1 MLNNVGY
8 DDYYIIPGGDD
19 LEIKE
24 DEMDVNSNSSKNE
37 LKTAFLKMQKSKS
50 VNRVLLSRFIDK
62 IA

>member
-19 LEIKE
+19 LEIKDE
-24 DEMDVNSNSSKNE
+24 EMDVNAKSSKNE

-50 VNRVLLSRFIDK
+50 VNRVLLSRFVDK

>member
-1 MLNNVGY
+1 LNNVGY

-24 DEMDVNSNSSKNE
+24 DGMDVNSNSSKNE
-37 LKTAFLKMQKSKS
+37 LKTAFMKMQKSKS

>member
-24 DEMDVNSNSSKNE
+24 DEMEVNASSSRNE
-37 LKTAFLKMQKSKS
+37 LKSAFLKMQKSKS